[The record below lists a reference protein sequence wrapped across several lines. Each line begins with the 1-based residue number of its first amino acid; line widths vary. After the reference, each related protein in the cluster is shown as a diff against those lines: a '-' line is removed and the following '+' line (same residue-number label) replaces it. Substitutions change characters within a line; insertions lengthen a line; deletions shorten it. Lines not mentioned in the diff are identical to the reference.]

1 MKQQKRM
8 MKRMRKRKRAMRMK
22 NKAIEELEVVKVM
35 KKEDFLGG
43 G

>member
-8 MKRMRKRKRAMRMK
+8 MKRMRKRKRAMKMK